1 VSIIGFSIPADSST
15 RERSSIRAAAVFVS
29 AMLSLEITP
38 LLYAADNDQTRFY
51 VSIRVGAVGKSTHQ
65 VAPGYQG
72 TLGGEDVI
80 GLLAGMNF
88 NKYVGAELSMD
99 RYEFILDSPKGEK
112 AAEYSVSPFLAL
124 VRLRYPML
132 NDRLI
137 PYVLGG
143 GGVGFVQ
150 VDDKFPP
157 IGSTSLKNNDFSP
170 VGALGGGLEYFIANN
185 LAVGGE
191 AKYLFQQAA
200 LGVNSSDNRI

>member
-1 VSIIGFSIPADSST
+1 MLAPSSAWT
-15 RERSSIRAAAVFVS
+15 GTSSSWTHLRERR
-29 AMLSLEITP
+29 P
-38 LLYAADNDQTRFY
+38 LNIVCRRF
-51 VSIRVGAVGKSTHQ
+51 
-65 VAPGYQG
+65 
-72 TLGGEDVI
+72 
-80 GLLAGMNF
+80 F
-88 NKYVGAELSMD
+88 
-99 RYEFILDSPKGEK
+99 
-112 AAEYSVSPFLAL
+112 AL

-157 IGSTSLKNNDFSP
+157 IGSTSLKNNDFPP